1 MVGGEPAWPVPGV
14 RAVLDGLRDAVV
26 ATDEQGR
33 IRYANTAAD
42 DLLGWP
48 RGSLVGRPV
57 FDLVPESQPAT
68 LGVDFGTFVRSR
80 ARDLVGRRLDA
91 VIKRADGTDVDTE
104 LVISIFEHPLAGRVV
119 VGILRPATRRRCSAG
134 RS

>member
-1 MVGGEPAWPVPGV
+1 MPAWPVPGV

-26 ATDEQGR
+26 ATDEQGE
-33 IRYANTAAD
+33 IRYVNTAAE

-57 FDLVPESQPAT
+57 FDLVPESLTAT
-68 LGVDFGTFVRSR
+68 LGVDFGEFVRSR
-80 ARDLVGRRLDA
+80 AGELVGRRLDA

-104 LVISIFEHPLAGRVV
+104 LVISIFDHPARRPGGRRH
-119 VGILRPATRRRCSAG
+119 LPPPRRARSCSAG